1 MGCRLPVFMRAVNWW
16 KSVSSWWSPVW
27 DWWKKGLRD
36 WSPTGQDIR
45 LEACAAL
52 LSFEVSA
59 GLDLTSMPLD
69 TPASL
74 RRMLHKM
81 SFARRRPALGFS
93 SAGSGLSGR
102 SIQFFMRSAK
112 LLSPRTRGCLF
123 LLRLSSTV
131 VQSSGSLA
139 SNEVQ
144 RSRHA
149 SEVDLGRTRPEGPL
163 FVRTQADEETR
174 TFLVLLSTT
183 PSSCQE
189 ASE

>member
-1 MGCRLPVFMRAVNWW
+1 MGCRLPVFMSAVNWW
-16 KSVSSWWSPVW
+16 KSVSRWWSPVW
-27 DWWKKGLRD
+27 DWWKKGFGA

-45 LEACAAL
+45 LGASRTL
-52 LSFEVSA
+52 LPFTEST
-59 GLDLTSMPLD
+59 GLDLISTFLD
-69 TPASL
+69 TPANL
-74 RRMLHKM
+74 RRMLTKI
-81 SFARRRPALGFS
+81 SLARRRPALGFS

-102 SIQFFMRSAK
+102 SIQFFIKSAK

-131 VQSSGSLA
+131 VQSSVSLT

-144 RSRHA
+144 RSRQA
-149 SEVDLGRTRPEGPL
+149 SEVDLGRIRPGPL
-163 FVRTQADEETR
+163 FVRTQAEDETR